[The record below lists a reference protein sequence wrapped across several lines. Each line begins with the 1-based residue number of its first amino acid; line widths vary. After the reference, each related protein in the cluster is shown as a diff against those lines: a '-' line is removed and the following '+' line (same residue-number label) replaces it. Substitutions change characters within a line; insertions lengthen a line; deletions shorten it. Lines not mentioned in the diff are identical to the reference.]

1 MALCACNLFSASS
14 ENGRL
19 RAVGYFIHYF
29 FTAMGRQA
37 MKEDGIFVS
46 MTHQF
51 WVN

>member
-1 MALCACNLFSASS
+1 MCMQSVFCFI

-51 WVN
+51 WLT